1 MKSLNRNLTVASV
14 ALWALFGAVN
24 SATAVSVNP
33 SATWLGYMNV
43 SEIPQNGG
51 AYVFGSG
58 WGTAD
63 LVATW
68 SGPTLTLA
76 PNSIGDPNF
85 FWYTP
90 SGGPGSV
97 GNKIMDASMYVEIG
111 SLPGQ
116 TLSFEGNVLA
126 NTLVGKTDA
135 NGNGWTSVAF
145 IKDFA
150 SDYSSYNTVTA
161 PLVNGLF
168 SISLLTVNDPAR
180 HVQYGFETIGP
191 DVWVTD
197 LAPYGS
203 IQVVPEPSSLAL
215 IGLGALGLLGLRR
228 RQ

>member
-1 MKSLNRNLTVASV
+1 M
-14 ALWALFGAVN
+14 
-24 SATAVSVNP
+24 
-33 SATWLGYMNV
+33 
-43 SEIPQNGG
+43 
-51 AYVFGSG
+51 
-58 WGTAD
+58 
-63 LVATW
+63 
-68 SGPTLTLA
+68 
-76 PNSIGDPNF
+76 
-85 FWYTP
+85 
-90 SGGPGSV
+90 
-97 GNKIMDASMYVEIG
+97 
-111 SLPGQ
+111 
-116 TLSFEGNVLA
+116 
-126 NTLVGKTDA
+126 
-135 NGNGWTSVAF
+135 AF